1 MRQETNSKEFTLIE
15 LLVVIAF
22 LIVLLL
28 PTIQQAIETTRKHSC
43 RTNLEQIGL
52 TFYNYLETYKVFPPG
67 YIQTSQSNRN

>member
-1 MRQETNSKEFTLIE
+1 M
-15 LLVVIAF
+15 
-22 LIVLLL
+22 LLL